1 VAVDT
6 DVAAAIIARSPG
18 VGVTHGHLTNKPVL
32 VVAYKRI
39 PSMLVDD
46 NHEYRAGRCRCLP
59 NMAFMASPW
68 GPDLASWRLKAEV
81 RAARKP
87 LGSST
92 LSSGWLGPLLPI
104 DGSRE
109 VDLDWIHVGC
119 SCWFCC
125 WSVSPCASEQN
136 PSRGLMNF
144 EAVPGEICQGRKT
157 FRVQHVK
164 TKEM

>member
-1 VAVDT
+1 LLTEHGLHGIALGT
-6 DVAAAIIARSPG
+6 GLSKLALESRGEGGEEAAWFLNTLVWLAR
-18 VGVTHGHLTNKPVL
+18 
-32 VVAYKRI
+32 
-39 PSMLVDD
+39 
-46 NHEYRAGRCRCLP
+46 
-59 NMAFMASPW
+59 
-68 GPDLASWRLKAEV
+68 PDA
-81 RAARKP
+81 
-87 LGSST
+87 
-92 LSSGWLGPLLPI
+92 GPLLPI